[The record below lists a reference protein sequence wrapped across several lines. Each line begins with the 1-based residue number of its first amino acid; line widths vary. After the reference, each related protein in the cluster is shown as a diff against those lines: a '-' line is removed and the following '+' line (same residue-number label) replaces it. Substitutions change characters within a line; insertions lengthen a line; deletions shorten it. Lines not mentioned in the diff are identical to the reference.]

1 MKKIYYFF
9 VLFLLFNSGT
19 LLAQTPTPPGE
30 IASGLVYW
38 LRADL
43 GVSGDPVTLWAD
55 QSGNSNNAVSTGGI
69 KQITSNGLDFNSSLE
84 FDGVSGMTIGDDAR
98 INTSASSER
107 SMAIVFRTG
116 DDINNLM
123 FLYEQG
129 GSTHGYNV
137 YLRNGFV
144 YVNVW
149 TNGSNVITISDEVN
163 ENTDYVLT
171 FIWNNGDLTGK
182 LNNEDFSNTIIS
194 SSSIS
199 IGSHSGDISIGYTD
213 GTTRL
218 DDGTTASSGNYYSGE
233 IAEISY
239 YDRAL
244 TSIDESS
251 IITDLSIR
259 YDINVKTWYTLAGGD
274 WDNPAIWTLDPAG
287 MVSINPDNSYPQSST
302 DKIVILQG
310 RTVNMPDG
318 NGDYSSPLRD
328 LSVSCDVLT
337 VNGRLDLRSSSQ
349 SSFNTV
355 KGSGTIL
362 MDDDNFPSGDATH
375 FITKGQGEG
384 TVEYYGTNSISLTN
398 GDEFYNIVVNI
409 SNDQNLEIDQDLKI
423 NGNLVVNQGR
433 FKIGDSNGIS
443 RTIDIYGNVVVE
455 AGARM
460 DVGSTNSFHW
470 LNIYGNLTNNGNIDF
485 ARNSQYDESTGG
497 AVKVKFK
504 GSTNTAVVING
515 RTDFYRIFVDKGS
528 DKTFSTTISATATGL
543 FNLYGPVTGTT
554 TDASDGAAGW
564 QRLPIVIENGTL
576 QLGNNIEIDRLGEN
590 MSGNSPNELT
600 IPETGRLWINGATV
614 STASGA
620 GGWRGLSLFG
630 TLKITS
636 GSFTTP
642 GGTGGVAFGTQG
654 NIAPRINVEGG
665 DLYLTQIR
673 NYFGGN
679 LFSYLQS
686 GGNVHFNNQSSD
698 IYANPT
704 FNLDLPS
711 FTFNMSG
718 GKIIYSAANHYW
730 AGDFYVKIS
739 EENYSITGG
748 TIEIQTLSTGS
759 FDIYS
764 EMPIYNLDIKS
775 GTGTNPVR
783 VVDQYGNPTANSYL
797 NILNDISV
805 ASGTTFNDGGGQISI
820 GGDMIVEGTYSPS
833 GSLAFN
839 GSQDGAIINNTGS
852 TLVLPGLFINK
863 DRHPNSG
870 EYYSIDLTGSQNI
883 EIDGTLRITRGAL
896 DVVNFWPTVSDSVVI
911 SDGDLTSSGTGGL
924 ELIGSSP
931 VLQGKF
937 GKESNFGNIRLNN
950 GDGGM
955 SIATDINV
963 EDFSFASSGS
973 GKVYMG
979 TYNFTV
985 AGNVSNYSSN
995 RYFETADNSSDGG
1008 LTLTLTIPNSNS
1020 TVGFYPV
1027 GTNDG
1032 STTSYA
1038 PATVYSIAG
1047 EVDSPSGYFTII
1059 PVNKMHPSTD
1069 PSKSADVLHYY
1080 WKSKSTGFNDL
1091 DDGHVRIMFA
1101 SPLTVKGFSAAYL
1114 DGYEWK
1120 IGTTKYGNGDYDIYF
1135 DNNATNGVYMNLLN
1149 TDYTAGLDNGN
1160 GKIPIASVKVYRST
1174 GNSTDWNTSSSWEY
1188 YNGSVWVSGVPGSS
1202 DVAVVQAAHTITIN
1216 TGYTALASQVQ
1227 IDGILS
1233 VKDGGSGTIDII
1245 KGSGTL
1251 IYEENSSWANGIF
1264 NILNG
1269 DHTEF
1274 CNNAD
1279 ATIEFTGACNPGF
1292 LPSTSQLPYF
1302 PNLKISGT
1310 NEIRGYIKDGVADDI
1325 IVNRDLIIESGK
1337 LNTIAYQGQIITV
1350 GGDVNI
1356 TGGEL
1361 TFFTTNN
1368 SNRYFD
1374 IEGDINISGGEF
1386 NDANGNES
1394 NIYLRGNINKTSGNI
1409 NLSSSIVVFEGTES
1423 AEFINSSGTAS
1434 FNRIEINKP
1443 IDQRVIFSD
1452 NFLLSGSTNGTKKA
1466 LILTSGECYLDD
1478 AAIDINLTTGGT
1490 ANPFTIPAESKL
1502 FVTSGKVNSSGNSGV
1517 KLSGS
1522 LIINGGIANIDGT
1535 IAGGGNSNSS
1545 YIEFTSS
1552 GSSYIEVSNSGTL
1565 NVGDQLRRSTISD
1578 EGILTFVQNNGTVNI
1593 GTVGD
1598 DINNTRGMFEIL
1610 GTGSSFSQ
1618 GTDDVI
1624 TISNT
1629 NGSSSIA
1636 SLYFYPETSTVLSGS
1651 GFSINASG
1659 DFGINADKALN
1670 AISLSGAVN
1679 AELYIRPLT
1688 LNEQLT
1694 IGAGTTFSQN
1704 GFDFTL
1710 KGDLTNNGT
1719 FDGGTNTTFFTG
1731 VSDQIINGTA
1741 TTTFYNFEK
1750 SGGTGELSIEMAGVE
1765 IENALTIEDGQ
1776 INTNA
1781 YSVIAKGNVI
1791 NNGAVLTDSGDG
1803 LILGGTSGAQGIT
1816 GVGSFD
1822 ALMINNVNGA
1832 NVPNQAQAFTIN
1844 KQLKLSSGIF
1854 DIGGNLLTISEGAT
1868 IVDASNGITEF
1879 GPSKMVQTN
1888 LSFTDAGV
1896 EKLFESPYSGK
1907 FVYPIG
1913 SFGKYTPVT
1922 IDVNSNT
1929 SAGGSIRVKAANEPH
1944 VSVLDESKVLQYNW
1958 SLDADNV
1965 SGFTADVT
1973 FQYLNADAWG
1983 DESKY
1988 INAKILLDSDVW
2000 NKSDGTIDIALNQ
2013 IKYSWVDA
2021 DDLVIDGDY
2030 TAGEPEAIP
2039 DKLPAYVT
2047 VKDGSWDDIYTWAKY
2062 NPSTNLPGVA
2072 GDSIPAGGPSG
2083 AVVYVEHTLTLP
2095 ATPAKSSYR
2104 THILETGVI
2113 DLGTTFG
2120 HRLGYVDGT
2129 GTIRFDKGAVLPAG
2143 IYDDFVSTSGGT
2155 IQYDGTDSYDVMG
2168 ELSAFNNV
2176 LFTGSGDRRMS
2187 ADVVVNGSFN
2197 INGPNVVH
2205 PTSTTIYLGG
2215 DLLFES
2221 GSYEANIGSKIAFV
2235 GGTQQVVNTTVNFT
2249 GSNAVYDLEIDNSE
2263 GLLIE
2268 KPLEVKENLILTNGI
2283 IEVAETGASFTLS
2296 SPDQDVVLG
2305 GSATSY
2311 VNGLMYKNIATSGE
2325 SFDFPVGDAYRY
2337 GNIVVSP
2344 EGTSTGYWAAQYF
2357 SPNQWNPTVKSSNVA
2372 FVSSNENWKV
2382 EAPAEGKSANI
2393 ELRWDNQSGVV
2404 KSNLQVVYW
2413 ANNASDEWDE
2423 IAYANASGDD
2433 NNGTVQL
2440 ASNLAFG
2447 YKSGELVH
2455 YFTFGALTILP
2466 YTWTGATD
2474 NNWFDTSNWSDGL
2487 VPNASANVTI
2497 PNTTNKPEINNTDLA
2512 QANDIDL
2519 EDTGASLTLL
2529 AGSKMSVNGDI
2540 TMVDPNSLIIQ
2551 NDYTNPASFINQG
2564 SISNDV
2570 QVEWDYPRYMYIY
2583 LSHCLNGVLTDVYGT
2598 IQTDAWV
2605 FSYPSAWSVPGL
2617 ASGVTLTDDTKQL
2630 MGYSAYLADAKTVTT
2645 NGTLINGA
2653 QSRTLEGSWMLF
2665 GNPYSS
2671 YIDLDKTSEWD
2682 FGDASTT
2689 VWYTLLSDPK
2699 TTVRATYNVSLKVGV
2714 NGGTNIIA
2722 PGQSFWIRSY
2732 SAGSNFTIY
2741 PGARVHSTGGLKS
2754 ASYQSDDIL
2763 RLKIGNDNGSDEI
2776 AIVFRALGSDFP
2788 NVYDSEKYMSDDSS
2802 VPLLYAIKESK
2813 KMVIS
2818 VLPKVYSEKTVPLG
2832 YKVGDKADGNM
2843 NIVANNINQFMP
2855 DVSVYLEDTDN
2866 DIVYD
2871 LRNTPSIS
2879 FESGV
2884 TTNNERFVLH
2894 FANISTDIE
2903 DSKSIEDRIN
2913 IRVLDYNNL
2922 NITCDWESDMKL
2934 VEVYS
2939 IDGRLILKDEMSGDS
2954 YSRNMNVKSGLYIV
2968 KVSDNEHSYQQ
2979 KVRLGTN

>member
-1 MKKIYYFF
+1 MKKIYSLI
-9 VLFLLFNSGT
+9 VLACLVTINLF
-19 LLAQTPTPPGE
+19 AQ
-30 IASGLVYW
+30 
-38 LRADL
+38 
-43 GVSGDPVTLWAD
+43 
-55 QSGNSNNAVSTGGI
+55 N
-69 KQITSNGLDFNSSLE
+69 
-84 FDGVSGMTIGDDAR
+84 
-98 INTSASSER
+98 
-107 SMAIVFRTG
+107 
-116 DDINNLM
+116 
-123 FLYEQG
+123 
-129 GSTHGYNV
+129 
-137 YLRNGFV
+137 
-144 YVNVW
+144 
-149 TNGSNVITISDEVN
+149 
-163 ENTDYVLT
+163 
-171 FIWNNGDLTGK
+171 
-182 LNNEDFSNTIIS
+182 
-194 SSSIS
+194 
-199 IGSHSGDISIGYTD
+199 
-213 GTTRL
+213 
-218 DDGTTASSGNYYSGE
+218 
-233 IAEISY
+233 
-239 YDRAL
+239 
-244 TSIDESS
+244 
-251 IITDLSIR
+251 
-259 YDINVKTWYTLAGGD
+259 TWYSLAGGD

-287 MVSINPDNSYPQSST
+287 MVSVNPTNTYPQLEN

-310 RTVNMPDG
+310 RTVIMPDG
-318 NGDYSSPLRD
+318 NDPYDSPSVRD
-328 LSVSCDVLT
+328 ISVTCDVLT

-349 SSFNTV
+349 STFNTI

-362 MDDDNFPSGDATH
+362 MDDDNFPNADATH

-384 TVEYYGTNSISLTN
+384 TVEYYGDSNISLTQ
-398 GDEFYNIVVNI
+398 GAAFYNLVVNFD
-409 SNDQNLEIDQDLKI
+409 SNSNNLLIDRDLVI
-423 NGNLVVNQGR
+423 NGNLTVNVGR
-433 FKIGDSNGIS
+433 FKIGDTNDAN
-443 RTIDIYGNVVVE
+443 REVTVYGNIEV
-455 AGARM
+455 GANGLM
-460 DVGSTNSFHW
+460 TTDGDNCFHW
-470 LNIYGNLTNNGNIDF
+470 LNVYGNLTNNGTIEFTRDGTYEE
-485 ARNSQYDESTGG
+485 ATKG
-497 AVKVKFK
+497 AVKIRFR
-504 GSTNTAVVING
+504 GSANTAFVINE
-515 RTDFYRIFVDKGS
+515 TAKLYRIFVDKGT
-528 DKTFSTTISATATGL
+528 DKTFGVTISASSADKFIL
-543 FNLYGPVTGTT
+543 KGPVTGTT
-554 TDASDGAAGW
+554 TDAADGAAGW

-576 QLGNNIEIDRLGEN
+576 QLGNNIEIATLGEDRT
-590 MSGNSPNELT
+590 GTAPNEFT
-600 IPETGRLWINGATV
+600 IPETGRLWINGADITT
-614 STASGA
+614 SETTGDNRAITLYGE
-620 GGWRGLSLFG
+620 
-630 TLKITS
+630 LKISS
-636 GSFTTP
+636 GTFTTP
-642 GGTGGVAFGTQG
+642 GGTNGIFYGSTGGTPVLD
-654 NIAPRINVEGG
+654 IEGG
-665 DLYLTQIR
+665 DIYATQVR
-673 NYFGGN
+673 PKSSAGKFHYK
-679 LFSYLQS
+679 QS
-686 GGNVHFNNQSSD
+686 GGTIHFDELANNTNSSAVFHLDNSNHIFEMTGGVMSFRIANEANGWVTGIRIQSDEGNCNV
-698 IYANPT
+698 
-704 FNLDLPS
+704 
-711 FTFNMSG
+711 
-718 GKIIYSAANHYW
+718 
-730 AGDFYVKIS
+730 
-739 EENYSITGG
+739 TGG
-748 TIEIQTLSTGS
+748 TVEVFESS
-759 FDIYS
+759 SRDFDIYS
-764 EMPIYNLDIKS
+764 NAPFYNLVLNEAGSSHEIQ
-775 GTGTNPVR
+775 V
-783 VVDQYGNPTANSYL
+783 GNYWGNSYDGTSFSFV
-797 NILNDISV
+797 ILNDLTIGSNV
-805 ASGTTFNDGGGQISI
+805 VFNDQGHYLYIGEDLNIAGTYTQSGHLTFNG
-820 GGDMIVEGTYSPS
+820 
-833 GSLAFN
+833 A
-839 GSQDGAIINNTGS
+839 QDGAINSSIAGVS
-852 TLVLPGLFINK
+852 LPGLLINK
-863 DRHPNSG
+863 DKHPTSG
-870 EYYSIDLTGSQNI
+870 EYYNVSITGLD
-883 EIDGTLRITRGAL
+883 IDIVGTLKLQRGAFN
-896 DVVNFWPTVSDSVVI
+896 VNNYWTTVTDSVVI
-911 SDGDLTSSGTGGL
+911 VDGDLTSSGTGGL
-924 ELIGSSP
+924 VLEGSKKQILKGNS
-931 VLQGKF
+931 V
-937 GKESNFGNIRLNN
+937 KEYNFGRLQLNN
-950 GDGGM
+950 GDYGCALA
-955 SIATDINV
+955 SNLDI
-963 EDFSFASSGS
+963 EDFSFSSSGS
-973 GKVYMG
+973 AKFDLGIYNLTVNGEISNAG
-979 TYNFTV
+979 TNRFFRTSGV
-985 AGNVSNYSSN
+985 A
-995 RYFETADNSSDGG
+995 SDGG
-1008 LTLTLTIPNSNS
+1008 LTVKIDLDANYGTGIS
-1020 TVGFYPV
+1020 VVDIPV
-1027 GTNDG
+1027 GTSAGLANNEVFAQNDFSG
-1032 STTSYA
+1032 ANVASGLL
-1038 PATVYSIAG
+1038 TVK
-1047 EVDSPSGYFTII
+1047 
-1059 PVNKMHPSTD
+1059 PVSSRHPSTD
-1069 PSKSADVLHYY
+1069 PNKTTDVLAYY
-1080 WKSKSTGFNDL
+1080 WINKWTTLSGVVTDNDL
-1091 DDGHVRIMFA
+1091 KYYLTCPISIEPNFTGGAVLSGNSWEQYGDVQNGQIFEFPFTNGTKSSALSGDYTFAKLTSGDVFDSPRVLYSLNEGAGPEWDFNTAGSWTIDSSSTTATTTAPQSFDVCVVRKGHTIVINSSVNVSEVQIEGELF
-1101 SPLTVKGFSAAYL
+1101 VKHNTSEHYI
-1114 DGYEWK
+1114 DK
-1120 IGTTKYGNGDYDIYF
+1120 INGD
-1135 DNNATNGVYMNLLN
+1135 GLLVYENDFSYGPPN
-1149 TDYTAGLDNGN
+1149 
-1160 GKIPIASVKVYRST
+1160 
-1174 GNSTDWNTSSSWEY
+1174 
-1188 YNGSVWVSGVPGSS
+1188 
-1202 DVAVVQAAHTITIN
+1202 
-1216 TGYTALASQVQ
+1216 
-1227 IDGILS
+1227 
-1233 VKDGGSGTIDII
+1233 II
-1245 KGSGTL
+1245 
-1251 IYEENSSWANGIF
+1251 
-1264 NILNG
+1264 NG
-1269 DHTEF
+1269 DHTGL
-1274 CNNAD
+1274 CNSPEAI
-1279 ATIEFTGACNPGF
+1279 IEFTGTGSYT
-1292 LPSTSQLPYF
+1292 LPNFSQIPYY
-1302 PNLKISGT
+1302 PNLI
-1310 NEIRGYIKDGVADDI
+1310 
-1325 IVNRDLIIESGK
+1325 
-1337 LNTIAYQGQIITV
+1337 
-1350 GGDVNI
+1350 
-1356 TGGEL
+1356 
-1361 TFFTTNN
+1361 
-1368 SNRYFD
+1368 
-1374 IEGDINISGGEF
+1374 ISGGGTKTTYNQHGGEIGG
-1386 NDANGNES
+1386 DLLIDGANLNVSNVWGGTFSIGDSLKINTGTLKLPSETTHNTSIEGSIVFSGAGTLQGGNTE
-1394 NIYLRGNINKTSGNI
+1394 NKIYLKGDIDLVNGATINFDASNKANI
-1409 NLSSSIVVFEGTES
+1409 VFEGDKSALVSLESGSASVDFYRVYINKSSTSDTVRFNTPFNLTETPS
-1423 AEFINSSGTAS
+1423 DATKSLVLQSGICHLNASGIDLTLNTGVSSNDFKIPDGTSLVVDNGSFVRIDADASGTGSGIKLGGKLIVDNNGQAL
-1434 FNRIEINKP
+1434 FNEGT
-1443 IDQRVIFSD
+1443 D
-1452 NFLLSGSTNGTKKA
+1452 N
-1466 LILTSGECYLDD
+1466 
-1478 AAIDINLTTGGT
+1478 
-1490 ANPFTIPAESKL
+1490 
-1502 FVTSGKVNSSGNSGV
+1502 
-1517 KLSGS
+1517 
-1522 LIINGGIANIDGT
+1522 
-1535 IAGGGNSNSS
+1535 
-1545 YIEFTSS
+1545 YIEFDGGGGASIS
-1552 GSSYIEVSNSGTL
+1552 VSNNGVL
-1565 NVGDQLRRSTISD
+1565 NVGSQIRRSISSAT
-1578 EGILTFVQNNGTVNI
+1578 GILNFVQSGGLV
-1593 GTVGD
+1593 TVGSVD
-1598 DINNTRGMFEIL
+1598 APENSRGMFEIL

-1624 TISNT
+1624 NISNT
-1629 NGSSSIA
+1629 NGSSAVA

-1651 GFSINASG
+1651 GFSINTSG

-1670 AISLSGAVN
+1670 AIWLSGTVN
-1679 AELYIRPLT
+1679 AKLYIRPLT

-1710 KGDLTNNGT
+1710 KGDLTNDGT

-1741 TTTFYNFEK
+1741 TTFYNFEK

-1803 LILGGTSGAQGIT
+1803 LILGGTSGEQGIT

-1822 ALMINNVNGA
+1822 CLTINNTDGA

-1868 IVDASNGITEF
+1868 IVDETDGITGF
-1879 GPSKMVQTN
+1879 TSSNMVQTN
-1888 LSFTDAGV
+1888 LSFTDAGI
-1896 EKLFESPYSGK
+1896 EKVFESPYSGT
-1907 FVYPIG
+1907 FIYPIG

-1922 IDVNSNT
+1922 IDVTSNST
-1929 SAGGSIRVKAANEPH
+1929 AGGSIRVKAANEPH
-1944 VSVLDESKVLQYNW
+1944 ISVLDKSKVLQYNW

-1973 FQYLNADAWG
+1973 FQYLNTDVLG
-1983 DESKY
+1983 NESKY
-1988 INAKILLDSDVW
+1988 INAKILLDSDAW
-2000 NKSDGTIDIALNQ
+2000 NKSDGTIDIALDQ
-2013 IKYSWVDA
+2013 VKYSWNGA

-2030 TAGEPEAIP
+2030 TAGEPDAIP
-2039 DKLPAYVT
+2039 DVLPAYIT
-2047 VKDGSWDDIYTWAKY
+2047 MIDGSWDDVFTWATY
-2062 NPSTNLPGVA
+2062 DVDTDTRGIA
-2072 GDSIPAGGPSG
+2072 GSGIPAGGPSG

-2095 ATPAKSSYR
+2095 ATPSKSSYR

-2187 ADVVVNGSFN
+2187 ADVVINGSLH
-2197 INGPNVVH
+2197 INGPNVIH

-2215 DLLFES
+2215 DLLFDAGAYS
-2221 GSYEANIGSKIAFV
+2221 ATIDSKIAFV
-2235 GGTQQVVNTTVNFT
+2235 GVSQQVVNTNVDFT
-2249 GSNAVYDLEIDNSE
+2249 GSNAIYDLEIDNSN

-2268 KPLEVKENLILTNGI
+2268 KPVEVKENLILKNGI
-2283 IEVAETGASFTLS
+2283 IEVSATTGKLTLS
-2296 SPDQDVVLG
+2296 SPYQEVVTG

-2325 SFDFPVGDAYRY
+2325 SFDFPVGDAYRF
-2337 GNIVVSP
+2337 GNIVVIP

-2357 SPNQWNPTVKSSNVA
+2357 SPNQWNPSVKSSNVA

-2382 EAPAEGKSANI
+2382 EAPAEGKSANV

-2447 YKSGELVH
+2447 YKSGEIAH

-2617 ASGVTLTDDTKQL
+2617 ASGVTLTDDAKQL

-2653 QSRTLEGSWMLF
+2653 QSRTLESSWMLF
-2665 GNPYSS
+2665 GNPYAS

-2855 DVSVYLEDTDN
+2855 EVSVYLEDTDN

-2903 DSKSIEDRIN
+2903 DSESIEDRIN

-2939 IDGRLILKDEMSGDS
+2939 IDGRLILKDEMLGDS